1 MDRTVLDVIASL
13 RELSSQ
19 LDRLDEAAA
28 THYGLNRTDMRAL
41 DILGREGPLAPTDLA
56 HRVGFTTGGI
66 TTVID
71 RLERAGYV
79 VRRPDQSDRRRLLIE
94 VTDATRQRDRGVFG
108 GLMQLAEAIAAGYK
122 DRDLQTIRRFIDEI
136 SQATA
141 SYAATL
147 SG

>member
-1 MDRTVLDVIASL
+1 MDEKVLDVITSL

-41 DILGREGPLAPTDLA
+41 DILGREGPLAPTALA

-79 VRRPDQSDRRRLLIE
+79 VRRPDASDRRRLLVE
-94 VTDATRQRDRGVFG
+94 VTDATQQRDRVVFG
-108 GLMQLAEAIAAGYK
+108 GLLQLAETIATGYK
-122 DRDLQTIRRFIDEI
+122 DRELQTIRRFIDEI
-136 SQATA
+136 GHTTA
-141 SYAATL
+141 RYTATL

>member
-1 MDRTVLDVIASL
+1 
-13 RELSSQ
+13 
-19 LDRLDEAAA
+19 
-28 THYGLNRTDMRAL
+28 MRAL

-79 VRRPDQSDRRRLLIE
+79 VRRPDASDRRRLLIE
-94 VTDATRQRDRGVFG
+94 VTDATRERDRIVFG
-108 GLMQLAEAIAAGYK
+108 GLFQLAETIATGYK
-122 DRDLQTIRRFIDEI
+122 DRELQTVRRFIDEI
-136 SQATA
+136 SHATA
-141 SYAATL
+141 THAATL

>member
-1 MDRTVLDVIASL
+1 VDRNVLGVITSL

-19 LDRLDEAAA
+19 LDHLDEAAA

-41 DILGREGPLAPTDLA
+41 DILGREGPLAPTELA

-71 RLERAGYV
+71 RLQRAGYV
-79 VRRPDQSDRRRLLIE
+79 VRRPDDTDRRRLLIE
-94 VTDATRQRDRGVFG
+94 VTDATRERDRVVFG
-108 GLMQLAEAIAAGYK
+108 GLFQLAETIASGYK
-122 DRDLQTIRRFIDEI
+122 DRDLQTIRGFIDEI

>member
-1 MDRTVLDVIASL
+1 MDKRVLDVITSL

-56 HRVGFTTGGI
+56 RRVGFTTGGI
-66 TTVID
+66 TTVVD

>member
-1 MDRTVLDVIASL
+1 MDHNVLDVIASL

-19 LDRLDEAAA
+19 LDHLDEAAA

-41 DILGREGPLAPTDLA
+41 DILGRDGPLAPTDLA

-79 VRRPDQSDRRRLLIE
+79 VRRPDESDRRRLLIE
-94 VTDATRQRDRGVFG
+94 VTDATRERDRAVFG
-108 GLMQLAEAIAAGYK
+108 GLIQLAETIATGYK
-122 DRDLQTIRRFIDEI
+122 DRDLQTIRGFIDKI
-136 SQATA
+136 SHATA
-141 SYAATL
+141 AYAATL

>member
-1 MDRTVLDVIASL
+1 MDQNVLDVIASL

-19 LDRLDEAAA
+19 LDHLDEAAA
-28 THYGLNRTDMRAL
+28 AHYGLNRTDMRAL

-56 HRVGFTTGGI
+56 RRVGFTTGGI

-79 VRRPDQSDRRRLLIE
+79 ARRREGYDRRRLLVEI
-94 VTDATRQRDRGVFG
+94 TDATRERDRAVFG
-108 GLMQLAEAIAAGYK
+108 GLLQLAEDIATRYK
-122 DRDLQTIRRFIDEI
+122 DRDLQTIRGFIDEI
-136 SQATA
+136 SRATA
-141 SYAATL
+141 SYAARL

>member
-1 MDRTVLDVIASL
+1 MDLNVLDVITGL

-28 THYGLNRTDMRAL
+28 AHYGLSRTDMRAL

-79 VRRPDQSDRRRLLIE
+79 VRRPDESDRRRLLIE
-94 VTDATRQRDRGVFG
+94 VTDATRERDRVVFD
-108 GLMQLAEAIAAGYK
+108 GLFQLAETIATGYK
-122 DRDLQTIRRFIDEI
+122 GRDLQTIRRFIDEI
-136 SQATA
+136 SRATA
-141 SYAATL
+141 TYATTL

>member
-1 MDRTVLDVIASL
+1 
-13 RELSSQ
+13 
-19 LDRLDEAAA
+19 
-28 THYGLNRTDMRAL
+28 MRAL

-79 VRRPDQSDRRRLLIE
+79 VRRPDGSDRRRLLIE
-94 VTDATRQRDRGVFG
+94 VTEATGERDRVVFG
-108 GLMQLAEAIAAGYK
+108 GLLQLAETIATGYK

-136 SQATA
+136 SNATA
-141 SYAATL
+141 TYAATL

>member
-1 MDRTVLDVIASL
+1 MDLNVLDVITSL

-28 THYGLNRTDMRAL
+28 AHYELNRTDMRAL

-79 VRRPDQSDRRRLLIE
+79 VRRPDPSDRRRLLIE
-94 VTDATRQRDRGVFG
+94 VTDATREHDRVVFG
-108 GLMQLAEAIAAGYK
+108 GLFQLAETIASGYK
-122 DRDLQTIRRFIDEI
+122 SRDLQTIRRFIDEI
-136 SQATA
+136 SDATA
-141 SYAATL
+141 TYATTL

>member
-1 MDRTVLDVIASL
+1 MDVNVLAVITSL
-13 RELSSQ
+13 RELSTQ

-28 THYGLNRTDMRAL
+28 AHYGLNRTDMRAL

-79 VRRPDQSDRRRLLIE
+79 IRRPGGSDRRRLLIE
-94 VTDATRQRDRGVFG
+94 VTDATGERDRVVFG
-108 GLMQLAEAIAAGYK
+108 GLFQLAETIATGYK

-136 SQATA
+136 SRATA
-141 SYAATL
+141 TYAATL

>member
-1 MDRTVLDVIASL
+1 MDLNVLDVITSL

-28 THYGLNRTDMRAL
+28 ARYGLNRTDMRAL

-79 VRRPDQSDRRRLLIE
+79 VRRPDGSDRRRLLIE
-94 VTDATRQRDRGVFG
+94 VTDATGERDRLVFG
-108 GLMQLAEAIAAGYK
+108 GLFQLAETIATGYK

-136 SQATA
+136 SHATA
-141 SYAATL
+141 TYAATL
-147 SG
+147 NG

>member
-1 MDRTVLDVIASL
+1 MDLNVLDVITSL

-28 THYGLNRTDMRAL
+28 AQYGLSRTDMRAL

-79 VRRPDQSDRRRLLIE
+79 VRRPDGSDRRRLLIE
-94 VTDATRQRDRGVFG
+94 VTDATGERDRVVFG
-108 GLMQLAEAIAAGYK
+108 GLFQLAETIATGYK

-136 SQATA
+136 SHATA
-141 SYAATL
+141 TYAARL
-147 SG
+147 NG

>member
-1 MDRTVLDVIASL
+1 MDLNVLDVVTSL

-28 THYGLNRTDMRAL
+28 AQYGLSRTDMRAL

-71 RLERAGYV
+71 RLERTGYV
-79 VRRPDQSDRRRLLIE
+79 VRRPDGSDRRRLLIE
-94 VTDATRQRDRGVFG
+94 VTEATGERDRVVFG
-108 GLMQLAEAIAAGYK
+108 GLLQLAETIATGYK

-141 SYAATL
+141 THATTL